1 MAATPQQEVTTQKLV
16 SDIKVL
22 MGDSQELLKASV
34 GLTNERIAALRP
46 RIEESM
52 RQLST
57 RLNEYQVV
65 QRARE
70 TAQTTQQYVYD
81 NPWKAVGISVLV
93 GAVIGMLISRG
104 DGE

>member
-1 MAATPQQEVTTQKLV
+1 MATSSNPEVTTQKLV

-52 RQLST
+52 RQLNT

-65 QRARE
+65 QRARA
-70 TAQTTQQYVYD
+70 TAQTTNEYVQD

-104 DGE
+104 DE